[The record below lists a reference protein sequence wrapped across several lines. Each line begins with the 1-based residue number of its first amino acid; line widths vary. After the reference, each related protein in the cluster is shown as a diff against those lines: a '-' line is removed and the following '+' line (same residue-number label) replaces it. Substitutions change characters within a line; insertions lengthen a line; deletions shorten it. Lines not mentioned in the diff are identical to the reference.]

1 MPNGLKVP
9 VVLTIIGI
17 GLILG
22 FKYIFSIIA
31 PFLLGLLLACWV
43 EPLVKW
49 AESYLKWRRGLII
62 GLILAFLTCLILIL
76 TGLAVFALYREA
88 EELLPRIPVLV
99 RRIYFLGDLWMN
111 RLTEIFPQL
120 SSGSKGFA
128 AFSVSAN
135 QLFRSLA
142 IWIMNL
148 MPALPQI
155 FLWVGLGGVTAF
167 LFSRDKQLI
176 STMFYRYLPLKWHS
190 VMVSM
195 KEEVFATMA
204 QYLRAQITL
213 AVITGVLTA
222 VVFKLMN
229 LPGAVAYGTLAGIL
243 DLVPLFGAGLV
254 FLPLAV
260 VYFIFNNVQQAVWLL
275 AAYFGILLIRQLAE
289 IKLVGENLN
298 FHPLLTIFVI
308 YAGTKLFGIAGIL
321 VGPMIMILLRSISR
335 AIGLLGS
342 SEFIHGADRKFGEKN
357 SFLGT

>member
-1 MPNGLKVP
+1 MPDGLKTP
-9 VVLTIIGI
+9 VLLATVGI
-17 GLILG
+17 SLILG
-22 FKYIFSIIA
+22 FKYLFPIIA

-49 AESYLKWRRGLII
+49 AESRLKWRRGLII
-62 GLILAFLTCLILIL
+62 GVILAILTLLILIL
-76 TGLAVFALYREA
+76 TGLAVLALYREA

-120 SSGSKGFA
+120 SSGTKGFA
-128 AFSVSAN
+128 TLSVSAN
-135 QLFRSLA
+135 HLFRSLA
-142 IWIMNL
+142 IWIMSL

-176 STMFYRYLPLKWHS
+176 SSLFYRYIPLKWHP

-195 KEEVFATMA
+195 KEEVFTTMA
-204 QYLRAQITL
+204 QYLRAQVTL

-222 VVFKLMN
+222 VVFKLLD
-229 LPGAVAYGTLAGIL
+229 LPGAVAYGTLAGVL
-243 DLVPLFGAGLV
+243 DLVPLFGSGLV
-254 FLPLAV
+254 FLPLV
-260 VYFIFNNVQQAVWLL
+260 VVHFLFNSVQQAVWLL

-308 YAGTKLFGIAGIL
+308 YTGTKLFGIAGIL

-335 AIGLLGS
+335 AIGLLS
-342 SEFIHGADRKFGEKN
+342 TAAFIHTADREVGGKHSLFR
-357 SFLGT
+357 T